1 MRSLRGGGA
10 VWNWQRPEFLYGRF
24 LVTLNKRKIG
34 HCQSAKVNVHG
45 GVCVRTPIA
54 RSGGPLGWW
63 GPGANRS
70 RSPGAAARLR
80 HLLVL
85 DTRSSHARS
94 LTAVAASAHTSHHS
108 STRLTDRYCIFSC
121 LIFIFNIQFNLDIMD
136 LWIILTVFS
145 CSNCI
150 QAQVECI
157 PTRVVVNNK
166 IHCDWHT
173 SILVPKILYYF

>member
-1 MRSLRGGGA
+1 MANLKWDRCEEGARSEIGKDR
-10 VWNWQRPEFLYGRF
+10 NFFGRF
-24 LVTLNKRKIG
+24 LVTLGKRKIG

-121 LIFIFNIQFNLDIMD
+121 LIFIFNIQFNLDINGFMD
-136 LWIILTVFS
+136 HSYGFFLLQLHSGTS
-145 CSNCI
+145 
-150 QAQVECI
+150 
-157 PTRVVVNNK
+157 RVYTNT
-166 IHCDWHT
+166 CG
-173 SILVPKILYYF
+173 S